1 MDDLISRAAA
11 IAEIEEYLQGLNSC
25 ISEPDLKLD
34 GYRNGLQV
42 AIHEL
47 NELPAVDA
55 VPVARVMT
63 LEEVKSS
70 VGNDMYLEISTRTDE
85 MSYITAATLDSA
97 GQKGVVFY
105 CDHFNFVAYNRRLY
119 GWRCWTSRPT
129 YDQMEMTPWQ

>member
-1 MDDLISRAAA
+1 MRPMDADAERISSAIECLLHPQDADDSDMAKAIDTAVRAMRLLRA
-11 IAEIEEYLQGLNSC
+11 
-25 ISEPDLKLD
+25 
-34 GYRNGLQV
+34 QV
-42 AIHEL
+42 
-47 NELPAVDA
+47 P
-55 VPVARVMT
+55 RVMT

-85 MSYITAATLDSA
+85 MSYITAATLDGA

-129 YDQMEMTPWQ
+129 YEQMEMTPWQ